1 MWLGREKGQLS
12 RKQAQILL
20 HLSPPLLAH
29 EASYRVG
36 DGFPKIGF
44 ITLLSQQWAAPWG
57 HSNVGKAAVED
68 VQRQM

>member
-1 MWLGREKGQLS
+1 MAGEGEGPALQETG
-12 RKQAQILL
+12 ADLL

-44 ITLLSQQWAAPWG
+44 TTLLSQQWAAPWG